1 MSKTPS
7 SLATLCPDELG
18 SAITSHATAS
28 TPRQSK
34 RTSTRPAR
42 KAQKASRA
50 KPKGQAPSPS
60 KQDLVIQILQR
71 SGGVTIKEIVAKTGW
86 QAHSVRG
93 FFSGVV
99 KKKLK
104 CALTSNV
111 GKDGVRRY
119 HITTVGS
126 SKT

>member
-7 SLATLCPDELG
+7 SLAALSADELR
-18 SAITSHATAS
+18 STIPSHATAGM
-28 TPRQSK
+28 PRQSK
-34 RTSTRPAR
+34 RTRARPAR

-50 KPKGQAPSPS
+50 KPKRQAPLPS
-60 KQDLVIQILQR
+60 KQDLVIQMLRRQT
-71 SGGVTIKEIVAKTGW
+71 GVTIKEIVAKTGW

-104 CALTSNV
+104 LALTSNV

-126 SKT
+126 PKT

>member
-7 SLATLCPDELG
+7 SLAALSADELRTM
-18 SAITSHATAS
+18 TSHATAS

-34 RTSTRPAR
+34 RTPARPAR

-50 KPKGQAPSPS
+50 KPKGLAPLPS
-60 KQDLVIQILQR
+60 KQDLVIRMLRRQI
-71 SGGVTIKEIVAKTGW
+71 GATIKEIVAKTGW
-86 QAHSVRG
+86 QVHSVRG

-104 CALTSNV
+104 FALTSNV
-111 GKDGVRRY
+111 GKDDVRRY
-119 HITTVGS
+119 HIRTVAS
-126 SKT
+126 PKT